1 MKYEKPEISQ
11 KVQLE
16 GAMGEQMPIKNVR
29 SSMIDYIPL

>member
-16 GAMGEQMPIKNVR
+16 GAMGDQFVPVR
-29 SSMIDYIPL
+29 GSMIDYLPPT

>member
-16 GAMGEQMPIKNVR
+16 GAMGLQVKPVR
-29 SSMIDYIPL
+29 GSMMDYLPPS